1 MRGMEMFK
9 TAIITVSDKGA
20 AGLRKDESGPVI
32 KEIIEKEAAEF
43 CRVDKMLILPDE
55 PEELKHV
62 LVKMSDSDGMDLIL
76 TTGGTGLSP
85 RDTTPEATMQ
95 IADRIVPG
103 IAEYMRAKSM
113 EITPNAMLSRGVAV
127 VRKNT
132 LIINLPGSPKAAKEN
147 LEAILPA
154 LRHGLE
160 ILTGQSN
167 ECGRDGA

>member
-1 MRGMEMFK
+1 MFK

-20 AGLRKDESGPVI
+20 AGLRKDESGPVVE
-32 KEIIEKEAAEF
+32 EIIESEAAEF

-62 LVKMSDSDGMDLIL
+62 LAKMSDSDGMDLIL

-167 ECGRDGA
+167 ECGRDRA

>member
-1 MRGMEMFK
+1 MFK

-20 AGLRKDESGPVI
+20 AGLRKDESGPVV
-32 KEIIEKEAAEF
+32 KEIIESEAAEF
-43 CRVDKMLILPDE
+43 CRVEKMLILPDE

-62 LVKMSDSDGMDLIL
+62 LAKMSDSDGMDLIL

-95 IADRIVPG
+95 IADRMVPG

-113 EITPNAMLSRGVAV
+113 EITHNAMLSRGVAA

>member
-1 MRGMEMFK
+1 MFK

-32 KEIIEKEAAEF
+32 KEIIESEAAEF
-43 CRVDKMLILPDE
+43 CRVEKMLILPDE

>member
-1 MRGMEMFK
+1 MFK

-20 AGLRKDESGPVI
+20 AGLRKDESGPVV
-32 KEIIEKEAAEF
+32 KEIIESEAAEF
-43 CRVDKMLILPDE
+43 CRVEKMLILPDE

-62 LVKMSDSDGMDLIL
+62 LAKMSDSDGMDLIL

-95 IADRIVPG
+95 IADRMVPG

-113 EITPNAMLSRGVAV
+113 EITHNAMLSRGVAA

-160 ILTGQSN
+160 ILTGQSA
-167 ECGRDGA
+167 ECG

>member
-1 MRGMEMFK
+1 MFK

-32 KEIIEKEAAEF
+32 KEIIDSEAAEF
-43 CRVDKMLILPDE
+43 CRVEKMLILPDE

>member
-1 MRGMEMFK
+1 MFK

-132 LIINLPGSPKAAKEN
+132 LIINLPRSPKAAKEN

>member
-1 MRGMEMFK
+1 MFK

-20 AGLRKDESGPVI
+20 AGLRKDESGPVV
-32 KEIIEKEAAEF
+32 KEIIESEAAEF

-62 LVKMSDSDGMDLIL
+62 LLKMSDSDGMDLIL

>member
-1 MRGMEMFK
+1 MFK

-32 KEIIEKEAAEF
+32 KEIIESEAAEF
-43 CRVDKMLILPDE
+43 CRVEKMLILPDE

-127 VRKNT
+127 VRENT

>member
-1 MRGMEMFK
+1 MFK

-32 KEIIEKEAAEF
+32 KEIIESEAAEF
-43 CRVDKMLILPDE
+43 CRVEKMLILPDE

-62 LVKMSDSDGMDLIL
+62 LVKMSDSDGMELIL

>member
-1 MRGMEMFK
+1 MFK

>member
-1 MRGMEMFK
+1 MFK

-20 AGLRKDESGPVI
+20 AGLRKDESGPVV
-32 KEIIEKEAAEF
+32 KEIIESEAAEF

-62 LVKMSDSDGMDLIL
+62 LLKMSDSDGMDLIL

-103 IAEYMRAKSM
+103 IAE
-113 EITPNAMLSRGVAV
+113 
-127 VRKNT
+127 
-132 LIINLPGSPKAAKEN
+132 
-147 LEAILPA
+147 
-154 LRHGLE
+154 
-160 ILTGQSN
+160 
-167 ECGRDGA
+167 